1 MPFSTAARALPPTSS
16 RRRALR
22 LALALGSLSAL
33 AACSSFSLPGSE
45 PPPPCPTVRLDRDTI
60 RMEQFAG
67 QGRDITD
74 MTYAIEIQ
82 GYGGAC
88 EYEDDA
94 VIVQIVPQF
103 MVERGPAAPEG
114 TAPGTFSYFVAIPS
128 YYPNPAGKQVL
139 PLRFEFG
146 DAVTPV
152 MVVRDDPVTLTLP
165 RAPGESLADEDIYIG
180 LQLTPEQLQ
189 RNRERSA
196 AGAR

>member
-1 MPFSTAARALPPTSS
+1 MPFSVIARAADSAPA
-16 RRRALR
+16 RRFGR
-22 LALALGSLSAL
+22 LALVLGGVAALG
-33 AACSSFSLPGSE
+33 ACSSLGLDLDDE
-45 PPPPCPTVRLDRDTI
+45 PPPPCPTVRIDRDTA
-60 RMEQFAG
+60 QLVQYAG

-88 EYEDDA
+88 EYEDDE

-103 MVERGPAAPEG
+103 LVERGPAAPEG

-128 YYPNPAGKQVL
+128 YYPNPAGKQVF
-139 PLRFEFG
+139 PLRFAFA
-146 DAVTPV
+146 DPVTPV
-152 MVVRDDPVTLTLP
+152 MAVRDDPITLTLP
-165 RAPGESLADEDIYIG
+165 RDPGESLADEDIYIG

-189 RNRERSA
+189 RNRERAA